1 MNQAII
7 PDYLKDIVVF
17 NPDAY
22 NQDREELKAVTNN
35 SHVLNQNKD
44 AYIEGAQVGM
54 YHFPQSRIL
63 TNEFRAIVVLRSTG
77 IRAWKGQQFVVT
89 REDNGT
95 LFENQKE
102 IADAIKTVIG
112 NCISTRGVKVDEL
125 STFDIEYLFL
135 NIRGKSVGETVEV
148 MITCPDDGETQVPV
162 FIPLDEIKVQKNPK
176 HNRDIKLDDNLVMR
190 MKYPSLAEFIKTNFV
205 EDGGVGVTESFDL
218 ISSCVDQIFNEEE
231 SWSGS
236 ECSKKELSE
245 FIEQLTSQQ
254 FKEI

>member
-1 MNQAII
+1 MPLPKIAT
-7 PDYLKDIVVF
+7 PTY
-17 NPDAY
+17 
-22 NQDREELKAVTNN
+22 ELE
-35 SHVLNQNKD
+35 L
-44 AYIEGAQVGM
+44 
-54 YHFPQSRIL
+54 P
-63 TNEFRAIVVLRSTG
+63 STG
-77 IRAWKGQQFVVT
+77 KKIRYRPFLVKEEKILIIAM
-89 REDNGT
+89 ES
-95 LFENQKE
+95 ENQKE

-190 MKYPSLAEFIKTNFV
+190 MKYPSLSEFIKTNFI
-205 EDGGVGVTESFDL
+205 EEGGVGVTESFDL
-218 ISSCVDQIFNEEE
+218 ISSCIDQIFNEEE

-236 ECSKKELSE
+236 DCSKKELSE

-254 FKEI
+254 FKVIESFFETMPKLSHKVKVTNPNTKVKSDVVLEGLSAFFS